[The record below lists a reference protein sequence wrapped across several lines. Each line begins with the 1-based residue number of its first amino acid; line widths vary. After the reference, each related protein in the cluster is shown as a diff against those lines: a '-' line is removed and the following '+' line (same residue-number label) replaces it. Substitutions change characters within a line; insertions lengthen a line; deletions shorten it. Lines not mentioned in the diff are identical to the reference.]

1 MEEGLKRIYLE
12 SGVVAA
18 ENPDVEVASDIRA
31 KRENPELEGPGW
43 EHPLASQ
50 KRH

>member
-1 MEEGLKRIYLE
+1 VEEGLKRIYLE

-18 ENPDVEVASDIRA
+18 ENPDVEVASTA
-31 KRENPELEGPGW
+31 KRENPELEAPGW